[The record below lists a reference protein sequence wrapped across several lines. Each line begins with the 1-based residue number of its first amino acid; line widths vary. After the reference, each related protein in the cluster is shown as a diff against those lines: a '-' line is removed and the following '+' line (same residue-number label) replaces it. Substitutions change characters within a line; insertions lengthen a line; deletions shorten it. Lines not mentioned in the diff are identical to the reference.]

1 MKQTLFLAVLAAVV
15 LLGVY
20 TVITVYDAN
29 LKVGRM
35 EDTPV
40 VRPHEEP
47 LLKMDPDAVSFRQS
61 ERLIKENLS
70 DSLPGGPIEQ
80 TQKILE
86 KGKTDYTAFC
96 SHCHGRYLDGQGTV
110 GQSFQ
115 PLPTDLTGEKAV
127 ELTDRELFAVISYG
141 GKNSPALASTMSVES
156 RRAVI
161 AYIRAEQKAKTDR

>member
-1 MKQTLFLAVLAAVV
+1 MKQAVFLAVLAAVV

-47 LLKMDPDAVSFRQS
+47 LLKMDRNVVGFRQS
-61 ERLIKENLS
+61 ERLIKESLS
-70 DSLPGGPIEQ
+70 EALPGGPIKPTKE
-80 TQKILE
+80 ILE
-86 KGKTDYTAFC
+86 KGKTEYMAFC

-115 PLPTDLTGEKAV
+115 PLPTNLTGKKAV

-141 GKNSPALASTMSVES
+141 GEKSPALASTMSVES

-161 AYIRAEQKAKTDR
+161 AYLRAEQKAKTD

>member
-1 MKQTLFLAVLAAVV
+1 MKQAAFLAVFAAVV

-20 TVITVYDAN
+20 LVITVYDAN

-35 EDTPV
+35 EETPV

-47 LLKMDPDAVSFRQS
+47 PLKMDPNAVSFRQN

-70 DSLPGGPIEQ
+70 ESLPGGPIKP
-80 TQKILE
+80 TQEILE
-86 KGKTDYTAFC
+86 KGKADYMAFC
-96 SHCHGRYLDGQGTV
+96 SHCHGRQLSGQGTV

-115 PLPTDLTGEKAV
+115 PLPTDLTGKKAV

-141 GKNSPALASTMSVES
+141 GKKSPALASTMSVKS

-161 AYIRAEQKAKTDR
+161 AYLRAEQEAKKD

>member
-1 MKQTLFLAVLAAVV
+1 MKQAVFLAILAAVV

-47 LLKMDPDAVSFRQS
+47 LLKMDRNVVGFRQS

-70 DSLPGGPIEQ
+70 ESLPGGAIKPTEE
-80 TQKILE
+80 ILE
-86 KGKTDYTAFC
+86 KGKEDYTAFC

-115 PLPTDLTGEKAV
+115 PLPTNLTGKKAV
-127 ELTDRELFAVISYG
+127 DLTDRELFAVISYG
-141 GKNSPALASTMSVES
+141 GKKSPALASSMSVES

-161 AYIRAEQKAKTDR
+161 AYLRAEQKAKTDR